1 MQTLTHIP
9 KVILFLIL
17 CALCVPLAA
26 QQKQVVAVMEPVA
39 ASPSVTNMNKGQ
51 VRGAMEDFLTKSK
64 RYRVVDRGRADLVF
78 EELHLQRTN
87 AMIDPSTAKAIGKHL
102 AADIVCVSEIAKDEG
117 YTNINIS
124 LINVETGVVAK
135 SGSETVLGD
144 GPAVIRKATE
154 KIASRITGI
163 QTDEERAAQSALR
176 GLMTFGFY
184 ASAGIPMGD
193 FAGMEYPPTTHFPV
207 TQSEGYKPGF
217 GGRFTM
223 TFPLFFRHLALR
235 AGAGFMVNG
244 GSNTAPG
251 YSNLDLNYIAFGAS
265 GELQVF
271 FDEAYRHRGT
281 YLFGGATFNSETFQ
295 ESSDGFTDNVRKMR
309 PGATAGI
316 GHTFASAQRRAGGW
330 TMELAYHTT
339 LSAKDTSIGEPVSA
353 DYVRLSAGFVF

>member
-1 MQTLTHIP
+1 MRTLSHIP
-9 KVILFLIL
+9 KAILLAAL
-17 CALCVPLAA
+17 CAFCAPLAA

-39 ASPSVTNMNKGQ
+39 VSANVTNMNKGQ
-51 VRGAMEDFLTKSK
+51 VRGAMEDFLTRSK
-64 RYRVVDRGRADLVF
+64 RYRVVDRARADLVF

-102 AADIVCVSEIAKDEG
+102 SADFVCVSEIAKEEG

-135 SGSETVLGD
+135 SGSDTVLGD

-163 QTDEERAAQSALR
+163 QTDEERATQSALR

-184 ASAGIPMGD
+184 ASSGIPMGD
-193 FAGMEYPPTTHFPV
+193 FAGVEFPATIHFPV
-207 TQSEGYKPGF
+207 AQSEGYNPGF

-223 TFPLFFRHLALR
+223 TFPLFFKHLALR
-235 AGAGFMVNG
+235 AGAGFMVNS

-251 YSNLDLNYIAFGAS
+251 YSNVDLNYIAFGAS
-265 GELQVF
+265 GEVQIF
-271 FDEAYRHRGT
+271 FNESYRHRGT
-281 YLFGGATFNSETFQ
+281 YVFGGATFNSETFQ

-309 PGATAGI
+309 LGGTAGI
-316 GHTFASAQRRAGGW
+316 GHTFASAQRKAGGW
-330 TMELAYHTT
+330 TLELAFHTT
-339 LSAKDTSIGEPVSA
+339 LSAKDTSIGDPVSA